1 MLRSELVMMRLYMG
15 NVAYKS
21 GDRIYWD
28 ETKGEFKQEAANKFL
43 KATYHNG
50 WKLPTL

>member
-1 MLRSELVMMRLYMG
+1 MG

-28 ETKGEFKQEAANKFL
+28 GTKGEFKQEAANTFL
-43 KATYHNG
+43 KTAYHNG